1 VKGSGHGLSHKTQHW
16 SYGTQETY
24 EKLQY
29 GWFVPGQNCIL
40 GLLGCEERVVMT
52 LQVASNFCNSDLV

>member
-1 VKGSGHGLSHKTQHW
+1 MACFEVLSQHW
-16 SYGTQETY
+16 PYGTQETY

-29 GWFVPGQNCIL
+29 GWFVPGQNFIL
-40 GLLGCEERVVMT
+40 GLLECEERVVMT